1 VGVLLSLWGAAALVV
16 PRWIGEERVRTELV
30 RVISLALGHP
40 VSVDKASI
48 SLWAGPRLRF
58 AGVGI
63 GPPSGQNSENGWVV
77 RAERGSIR
85 IAVLPMLFGDL
96 KARSIVVEGGSVSRG
111 GRLLASDF
119 GVTGRVRRES
129 SGTVLCEVTM
139 DGLAGTPVGQ
149 RRLRGRVSASFDG
162 GVLRV
167 ESADVSLGIVRAVGS
182 GNLRGLDSQAPQ
194 ARFDGEVAI
203 GATRSEGT
211 LEVDWREDA
220 TEIRFD
226 LASNFADFDEI
237 LSLAR
242 RERHGGSSAGAW
254 ISVAHAEPDRKL
266 RGWAE
271 GLRVDGSFRAVRG
284 RLYGVTVEE
293 LRTPVEVR
301 KANLQV
307 EGFSCRLHGGVADG
321 SIRLDLGDSRFPFRL
336 GVAIDGVRMESL
348 EQEVAPDRGGV
359 LKGTGRMKLDLDGL
373 LGQQPLAPTLRGTLV
388 LAVDRG
394 SLTSVGLM
402 KQAASFLEMA
412 GAAGIGSDETAFE
425 RMMATFE
432 IERSDARTD
441 DLHFRSEDLDLDG
454 GGTIGLDGRLRLDV
468 RAAFSA
474 DASRR
479 MVETTPRLSFRM
491 GPDGRLTVPMKIRGT
506 LDAPFVQIDLEKV
519 LEEGLEKELRER
531 GEKGLLRRLLGR

>member
-1 VGVLLSLWGAAALVV
+1 
-16 PRWIGEERVRTELV
+16 
-30 RVISLALGHP
+30 
-40 VSVDKASI
+40 
-48 SLWAGPRLRF
+48 
-58 AGVGI
+58 
-63 GPPSGQNSENGWVV
+63 
-77 RAERGSIR
+77 
-85 IAVLPMLFGDL
+85 M
-96 KARSIVVEGGSVSRG
+96 
-111 GRLLASDF
+111 
-119 GVTGRVRRES
+119 
-129 SGTVLCEVTM
+129 
-139 DGLAGTPVGQ
+139 
-149 RRLRGRVSASFDG
+149 
-162 GVLRV
+162 
-167 ESADVSLGIVRAVGS
+167 
-182 GNLRGLDSQAPQ
+182 
-194 ARFDGEVAI
+194 
-203 GATRSEGT
+203 
-211 LEVDWREDA
+211 
-220 TEIRFD
+220 
-226 LASNFADFDEI
+226 
-237 LSLAR
+237 
-242 RERHGGSSAGAW
+242 
-254 ISVAHAEPDRKL
+254 
-266 RGWAE
+266 
-271 GLRVDGSFRAVRG
+271 
-284 RLYGVTVEE
+284 
-293 LRTPVEVR
+293 
-301 KANLQV
+301 
-307 EGFSCRLHGGVADG
+307 
-321 SIRLDLGDSRFPFRL
+321 
-336 GVAIDGVRMESL
+336 
-348 EQEVAPDRGGV
+348 
-359 LKGTGRMKLDLDGL
+359 DLDGL